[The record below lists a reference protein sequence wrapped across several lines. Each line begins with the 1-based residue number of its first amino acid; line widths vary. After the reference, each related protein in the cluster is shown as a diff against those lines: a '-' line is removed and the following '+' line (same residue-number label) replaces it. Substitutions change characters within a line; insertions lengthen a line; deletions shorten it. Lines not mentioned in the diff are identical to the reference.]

1 MKPEGKL
8 SVEYT
13 YETFT
18 FPDER
23 SMNFADRLIPYPNG
37 MLTV

>member
-1 MKPEGKL
+1 ML
-8 SVEYT
+8 HISLLFSSLRT
-13 YETFT
+13 
-18 FPDER
+18 ER